1 MNKDFKTAKKQ
12 ALMLVYFCFAAVFLC
27 SQTSRVL
34 PSGVSYD
41 EIGSVL
47 DSYIADN
54 EKTTAA
60 VSIKLFSG
68 DEQLYFR
75 NAGYADKENGIKN
88 SADTVFEW
96 GSSTKLLVWTSVMQ
110 LYERGLI
117 DLDADIRTY
126 IGNDFLTKLQYDS
139 PITMYNLMHHNA
151 GWQDVLTGLF
161 VESESDILPLEQMLK
176 KTEPLQ
182 IYEPGTI
189 VGYSNWGVA
198 LAGYIVECISGKPF
212 YEYVNDNIFKPL
224 GMTSTSVHPSLSDNP
239 QVKNQRNRIRG
250 YTAQGDRMSKDLF
263 YIPLYPAGMGTGTLD
278 DYAAFAQ
285 ALIPPPGESGPLF
298 QKAETLELML
308 SPSLYY
314 TSTDIERNCHGF
326 WVLHFADTVAGHG
339 GNTAAMSS
347 YLLVHR
353 EKRLAVVVMTN
364 QAQEIVYN
372 SYMMK
377 HIFGSKAYTVDS
389 SIDITPF
396 EGIYNSSRTIEK
408 GHAKLYS
415 LLAVLFAKK
424 VDSTTLSGSAL
435 GQAYLLKPVS
445 EHYFMI
451 DGPDIGYGIA
461 SFKDKDGTQI
471 FSVPFQDFIK
481 TSSLSFYARI
491 SLFIF
496 LFLGALYCAGRLLA
510 QLIAAVIRRVKK
522 QRLSQAV
529 HVISLT
535 NTAFFSGYLLSF
547 VCILLVFVSLISFQS
562 FVVIKIFT
570 SAVLLFTA
578 VYLLALFLCGLQAA
592 GTSVK
597 KSTKVLFIVHACSGV
612 LLLVF
617 TLMYDL
623 FPFM

>member
-1 MNKDFKTAKKQ
+1 MYKDFKTAKKQ
-12 ALMLVYFCFAAVFLC
+12 ILMLVFLCFAAALVC

-47 DSYIADN
+47 DAYIAEH

-60 VSIKLFSG
+60 VSIQLIAG
-68 DEQLYFR
+68 DEQLYSR
-75 NAGYADKENGIKN
+75 IAGYADKENSIQN
-88 SADTVFEW
+88 TADTVFEW

-117 DLDADIRTY
+117 DLNADVRTY
-126 IGNDFLTKLQYDS
+126 IGNNFLTKLTYEK

-161 VESESDILPLEQMLK
+161 VESKSDILSLEQMLK

-212 YEYVNDNIFKPL
+212 YEYVNDHIFKPL
-224 GMTSTSVHPSLSDNP
+224 GMSRTSVHPTLSDN
-239 QVKNQRNRIRG
+239 QWVKNRRMNIRG
-250 YTAQGDRMSKDLF
+250 YTAQGDVMAADMF
-263 YIPLYPAGMGTGTLD
+263 YIPLYPAGMGTGTID
-278 DYAAFAQ
+278 DYALFAKS
-285 ALIPPPGESGPLF
+285 LIPPQGESGPLF
-298 QKAETLELML
+298 TKAETLETML

-339 GNTAAMSS
+339 GNTAAMSA
-347 YLLVHR
+347 YLLVQR

-364 QAQEIVYN
+364 QAQETVYN
-372 SYMMK
+372 SHMMSK
-377 HIFGSKAYTVDS
+377 IFGSKSYSVDS

-408 GHAKLYS
+408 GHAKLYG
-415 LLAVLFAKK
+415 LLSVLNAKK
-424 VDSTTLSGSAL
+424 TDSMMLTASAL
-435 GQAYLLKPVS
+435 GEVYKLKPVN
-445 EHYFMI
+445 ENYFMI
-451 DGPDIGYGIA
+451 DGTDIGYGIA
-461 SFKDKDGTQI
+461 SFKDKNGTI
-471 FSVPFQDFIK
+471 IVSVPFQDFIK
-481 TSSLSFYARI
+481 TSALPFYGKI
-491 SLFIF
+491 CLLLF
-496 LFLGALYCAGRLLA
+496 LFLTAVYCIV
-510 QLIAAVIRRVKK
+510 QLFIQAITAVKRIIKRQK
-522 QRLSQAV
+522 LSQS
-529 HVISLT
+529 IRINKLT
-535 NTAFFSGYLLSF
+535 SSAFFTGYLLTF
-547 VCILLVFVSLISFQS
+547 VCILLVFVSLITFQS
-562 FVVIKIFT
+562 FIVIKIFT

-578 VYLLALFLCGLQAA
+578 LYLISLFLCGLQTA
-592 GTSVK
+592 GKTVK
-597 KSTKVLFIVHACSGV
+597 KREKVLFAFHACSGI

-617 TLMYDL
+617 TLMFDL

>member
-1 MNKDFKTAKKQ
+1 
-12 ALMLVYFCFAAVFLC
+12 MLDA
-27 SQTSRVL
+27 
-34 PSGVSYD
+34 
-41 EIGSVL
+41 
-47 DSYIADN
+47 YIADN

-68 DEQLYFR
+68 DEQLYSR
-75 NAGYADKENGIKN
+75 IAGYADKENGIKN

-250 YTAQGDRMSKDLF
+250 YTAQGDVIAADMF
-263 YIPLYPAGMGTGTLD
+263 YIPLYPAGMGTGTID

-298 QKAETLELML
+298 QKAETLQLML

-339 GNTAAMSS
+339 RNTAAMSS

-396 EGIYNSSRTIEK
+396 EGIYTIENYRRACK
-408 GHAKLYS
+408 DVQS
-415 LLAVLFAKK
+415 I
-424 VDSTTLSGSAL
+424 SGSFRKKLTVQPQRICTGA
-435 GQAYLLKPVS
+435 GVSSKPVS

-451 DGPDIGYGIA
+451 DDRHRVWHCL
-461 SFKDKDGTQI
+461 FKDKDGT
-471 FSVPFQDFIK
+471 
-481 TSSLSFYARI
+481 
-491 SLFIF
+491 
-496 LFLGALYCAGRLLA
+496 
-510 QLIAAVIRRVKK
+510 
-522 QRLSQAV
+522 
-529 HVISLT
+529 
-535 NTAFFSGYLLSF
+535 
-547 VCILLVFVSLISFQS
+547 
-562 FVVIKIFT
+562 
-570 SAVLLFTA
+570 
-578 VYLLALFLCGLQAA
+578 
-592 GTSVK
+592 
-597 KSTKVLFIVHACSGV
+597 
-612 LLLVF
+612 
-617 TLMYDL
+617 
-623 FPFM
+623 